1 LFYVLT
7 VLLND
12 VQTARVWTGLETHAR
27 HSPSWIL
34 FTSNIIIYSNI
45 INW

>member
-34 FTSNIIIYSNI
+34 FTSNIIIYNNI